1 MRRVVLVLV
10 LVLLLSGVSM
20 AAAQTATPTPTPYG
34 QWCHKWDFTN
44 DDPLDFMTL
53 GQGEY
58 TPNGFATVPSE
69 WGALQVGYEHNLTV
83 FPSQVRIVVEKGP
96 FTSGGVDLLLEG
108 NFFGLI
114 LDPTNYAL
122 SAEFDRLEIDFSP
135 ASASDFNNTFV
146 FYMAASQEML
156 LTEATVYGFGIPPFD
171 DNCGDPPPLPTVT
184 ATHDPDVCALPGQPT
199 PTPITPTAGPT
210 PTPSNQTVTYTG
222 GSTAEYPLTYEA
234 VSGSTSYDDGYPSA
248 PAQYGN
254 SNLAGGSPVYFVG
267 PDFYLWFPSDVVI
280 VSVSLWHKE
289 GVWVNP
295 AFWAWGVDEDK
306 ARVWTNGP
314 QIVGQSPSWAQYTFP
329 AFSSTPVR
337 GLQLSMQNGQS
348 GGGNWGYFDNVT
360 ITYRYV
366 DEPTTTPTPVPACTA
381 TPTMT
386 PTHTPTALTLTPS
399 PSPTATNTPYPIWTP
414 PTALPTRTPQ
424 PTLNPT
430 YLTWSPPVWNTP
442 TPGATVDPSATVG
455 PTSTATFSGPGGGIG
470 GPGGSGGSG
479 GIIPQS
485 DSITGIR
492 QLGESVSGL
501 ATNMWHRGRI
511 WVGSMGNAVTRVGT
525 GWANAVPTAPPMM
538 PRCASDPLANEL
550 CAIWYILR
558 FTVLAGTLGSLI
570 IPTATIALDL
580 FTLFFFIRL
589 ARAIIARL
597 GALFRS

>member
-1 MRRVVLVLV
+1 MRRTVLVLM
-10 LVLLLSGVSM
+10 LVLLLSGVSL

-58 TPNGFATVPSE
+58 TADGFTTVPSE

-96 FTSGGVDLLLEG
+96 FTSGGVDLHLEG

-114 LDPTNYAL
+114 LEPTNYYL
-122 SAEFDRLEIDFSP
+122 SAEFESLAIDFSP

-184 ATHDPDVCALPGQPT
+184 ATHDPNACYLPGEPT
-199 PTPITPTAGPT
+199 PTPPDDDG
-210 PTPSNQTVTYTG
+210 TYTVNFDNDNPYSFPHPSHVWGSNISASILSTGRSGNGAKDG
-222 GSTAEYPLTYEA
+222 GVQTIGGTMYRGAIVRVPLDA
-234 VSGSTSYDDGYPSA
+234 
-248 PAQYGN
+248 
-254 SNLAGGSPVYFVG
+254 LAGKTITEVS
-267 PDFYLWFPSDVVI
+267 FYLNFDYNILSSSAINADVGFYDEDDNEIAFYHTEPNLSHGAWHQRVFEI
-280 VSVSLWHKE
+280 TDDVSAAAYMEVGIANTSNTPDRLT
-289 GVWVNP
+289 NP
-295 AFWAWGVDEDK
+295 AYHRIDDIVISYEVDEEELL
-306 ARVWTNGP
+306 P
-314 QIVGQSPSWAQYTFP
+314 C
-329 AFSSTPVR
+329 TP
-337 GLQLSMQNGQS
+337 
-348 GGGNWGYFDNVT
+348 
-360 ITYRYV
+360 
-366 DEPTTTPTPVPACTA
+366 

-386 PTHTPTALTLTPS
+386 PTHTPTPLTLTPS
-399 PSPTATNTPYPIWTP
+399 PSPTVTNTPYPIWTP

-511 WVGSMGNAVTRVGT
+511 WVGSMGNAVTRIGT